1 MNSAERSWHFV
12 LARAFREKN
21 FVFITNL
28 VRWNGI
34 ASLPPSQRDYLAET
48 LLQILTGRYR
58 YPANKPPSTAARVL
72 RENVAMRI
80 LEYDER
86 GIKPDAANNEIARE
100 FGKSEAYVRDVRK
113 DLDAADKHWRK
124 IQDLQLRSAHP
135 AEFEKAIRDYLSSCS
150 KTTEEKRGREYK
162 AK

>member
-1 MNSAERSWHFV
+1 MDSGERSWHFT

-28 VRWNGI
+28 IRMNAI

-48 LLQILTGRYR
+48 LLQILTGQYR

-72 RENVAMRI
+72 RENVAVRI
-80 LEYDER
+80 LEYDEM

-100 FGKSEAYVRDVRK
+100 FKKSEAYVRGVRK
-113 DLDAADKHWRK
+113 DLEAADQHWRK
-124 IQDLQLRSAHP
+124 IQNLQLRSAHP
-135 AEFEKAIRDYLSSCS
+135 VEFEKAITDYLSSCA
-150 KTTEEKRGREYK
+150 KPANAKRGARRK